1 MRFHLLL
8 ALLFYVLAALRVPAA
23 AQEESTT
30 VSSEAAKPQLS
41 SSGKS
46 DVELQIRTMDRQI
59 VLELLKLAEFNVRYE
74 QTVNH
79 YARWRTV
86 FYPSAQEA
94 TYAGFLGFS
103 VTDMSQR
110 FRARNNPALVSV
122 PSLKRGL
129 SSATVGALLG
139 GTSSLAELVADGAET
154 IRANRRGFSA
164 RDSVAFVHSQV
175 KRVDDM
181 LARRHSLMAELDL
194 TGTRRE
200 LLELKEQLLAYE
212 RDRLVFEFKRWS
224 VHSRGYAWYKN
235 TFYVI
240 NATVNA
246 SRFSAALLAFKSF
259 TDPPYRGSVGPI
271 LLASTFLAGV
281 GPTASGIMKGYIE
294 RRQARRLSS
303 ELPGSQLL
311 SDKEAK
317 QKLER
322 LAQLLEMNEARDQNS
337 QLASE
342 LIRLREETIG
352 LDTLVY
358 HEERNIQ
365 RFRKVVGLQKKIVPF
380 LAMEAMASNIVD
392 TVAYF
397 GYRNRP
403 LTSNRMRFAGDVIII
418 PAEGIALTATPAAAI
433 STYTYEG
440 KLKRKGEHPDQ
451 LLPKRLKE
459 IKAMQAI
466 VEAWR

>member
-1 MRFHLLL
+1 MV
-8 ALLFYVLAALRVPAA
+8 LFCVLAAGAIPTT
-23 AQEESTT
+23 AQEASTA
-30 VSSEAAKPQLS
+30 VSSETTNQQLS
-41 SSGKS
+41 ASGKA

-59 VLELLKLAEFNVRYE
+59 ALELLKLAEFNVRYE
-74 QTVNH
+74 LTVNH
-79 YARWRTV
+79 YARWRSV

-110 FRARNNPALVSV
+110 FRAWNNPALVSA
-122 PSLKRGL
+122 PSIKRGL
-129 SSATVGALLG
+129 SSATVGAILG
-139 GTSSLAELVADGAET
+139 GTSSMAELVADGAET
-154 IRANRRGFSA
+154 MRANRKGFSP

-175 KRVDDM
+175 ERVDDM
-181 LARRHSLMAELDL
+181 LARRHSLMDELDL

-200 LLELKEQLLAYE
+200 LLELKEQILEYE

-259 TDPPYRGSVGPI
+259 TDPPYRGAVGPI

-281 GPTASGIMKGYIE
+281 GPATSRIMQRSIEKHQERFLSRQLPAS
-294 RRQARRLSS
+294 
-303 ELPGSQLL
+303 PFL
-311 SDKEAK
+311 SDEEARK
-317 QKLER
+317 KLER
-322 LAQLLEMNEARDQNS
+322 LAQLLKMNEARDQNS

-352 LDTLVY
+352 LDKLVY

-365 RFRKVVGLQKKIVPF
+365 RFRKVVGLQQKIVPF
-380 LAMEAMASNIVD
+380 LALEATASNILD

-397 GYRNRP
+397 GYRGKPVIGNR
-403 LTSNRMRFAGDVIII
+403 LRFAGDAVII
-418 PAEGIALTATPAAAI
+418 PAEGVALTATPAAAI
-433 STYTYEG
+433 WTYAYEHN
-440 KLKRKGEHPDQ
+440 LRRKGEHPDQ
-451 LLPKRLKE
+451 VLSKRLKE
-459 IKAMQAI
+459 LKAMQAV